1 MSDKL
6 EANDCLEIY
15 ELRGRL
21 GFFLVGAIFLTLIG
35 VFMAGACIG
44 VFLGLLGPLTTALFV
59 SSVLLLLLGILCI
72 ILFGLATIQTTGR
85 LFDSRHPVLFN

>member
-15 ELRGRL
+15 ESRGRL

-35 VFMAGACIG
+35 VFMAGGIG
-44 VFLGLLGPLTTALFV
+44 VFLGLLGPQKTALLV
-59 SSVLLLLLGILCI
+59 
-72 ILFGLATIQTTGR
+72 
-85 LFDSRHPVLFN
+85 